1 MAKRNQ
7 EFIKEENKKPLNKQ
21 NFVKLMGIFKYL
33 IPYRTPFIFG
43 MVCLFIGSGVL
54 LLFPF
59 LTGKLVNAAV
69 GEGNWWTNDVNQITL
84 MLFGVLLI
92 QSLFSF
98 FRVYFFA
105 RVSEQGM
112 ADIRQ
117 NLYTKLM
124 TLPVT
129 FYDERRTGELI
140 SRITSDVSTLQD
152 TFSTTL
158 AEFIRQSIT
167 LIGALIFI
175 FWSTPKLSL
184 FMLAT
189 FPAVIVIAMFFGR
202 FIRKLSRKTQD
213 QLAAANVIVEE
224 TLQSI
229 HIVKAF
235 TSEVTEVLRYRKS
248 LDDVVKTA
256 IKTAKFRGLFISFI
270 IIALFGG
277 IVGVMWKGA
286 TLVQEGMEVGD
297 LFSFVLFTT
306 FIGGSI
312 AGLGS
317 IYGTIQRAMGA
328 SERVLEIIDEKSEL
342 DLNTT
347 LTPGTKLNGSIEF
360 DSVAFSYPTRKDI
373 QVLKSIDFVVHPGE
387 KIALVGHSGAG
398 KSTIIQLLMRFY
410 RLDSGQI
417 RVDGKNIDDYDLTMY
432 RSNLGI
438 VPQEVI
444 LFGGTIRENIGYGN
458 PLASDEE
465 ILQAAKQANALDFIN
480 SFPEKLDTVVGERGM
495 KLSGGQKQRIAIA
508 RAILKDPKILILDE
522 ATSSLDAESE
532 NLVQTALDKLMQ
544 NRTTIIIAHRLSTIR
559 KVDQIYVI
567 NEGNILESGTHDDLS
582 KIENGLYNN
591 LVKLQFQEAV

>member
-1 MAKRNQ
+1 MAKRIQ
-7 EFIKEENKKPLNKQ
+7 EPLKEEEKKPLNKQ
-21 NFVKLMGIFKYL
+21 NFARLMGIFNFL
-33 IPYRTPFIFG
+33 IPYRVPFILG
-43 MVCLFIGSGVL
+43 MICLFIGSGVL

-69 GEGNWWTNDVNQITL
+69 GEGNWLTNDVNQITI
-84 MLFGVLLI
+84 MLFGVLLV

-105 RVSEQGM
+105 RVSEKGM

-117 NLYTKLM
+117 NLYAKFM

-129 FYDERRTGELI
+129 FYDERRTGELL
-140 SRITSDVSTLQD
+140 SRITSDVSMLQD

-167 LIGALIFI
+167 LIGALVFI

-202 FIRKLSRKTQD
+202 YIRRLSKKTQD
-213 QLAAANVIVEE
+213 QLAAANIIVEE

-235 TSEVTEVLRYRKS
+235 TSELTEVLRYRKS
-248 LDDVVKTA
+248 LDEVVTTA
-256 IKTAKFRGLFISFI
+256 LKTAKFRGLFISFI

-286 TLVQEGMEVGD
+286 TLVQQGMQVGD

-328 SERVLEIIDEKSEL
+328 SERVLEIINEKSEL

-347 LTPGTKLNGSIEF
+347 LTPSTRLQGSIEF
-360 DSVAFSYPTRKDI
+360 DRVAFSYPTRKDI
-373 QVLKSIDFVVHPGE
+373 QVLKRIDFVVHSGE

-410 RLDSGQI
+410 ALDKGQI
-417 RVDGKNIDDYDLTMY
+417 RVDGKNIDDYDLTAY

-458 PLASDEE
+458 PLAGDEE

-480 SFPEKLDTVVGERGM
+480 SFPEKLDTLVGERGM

-532 NLVQTALDKLMQ
+532 HLVQTALDKLMQ

-559 KVDQIYVI
+559 KVDKIYVI
-567 NEGNILESGTHDDLS
+567 NEGNILESGTHETLS

>member
-7 EFIKEENKKPLNKQ
+7 DPTGEKNKKPLNKQ
-21 NFVKLMGIFKYL
+21 NFARLLGIFNYL
-33 IPYRTPFIFG
+33 IPYRTPFTLG
-43 MVCLFIGSGVL
+43 MVCLFVGSGVL

-69 GEGNWWTNDVNQITL
+69 GDGTWLTNDINHITL
-84 MLFGVLLI
+84 MLFGALI
-92 QSLFSF
+92 VQSFFSF

-105 RVSEQGM
+105 TVSEKGM

-117 NLYTKLM
+117 HLYTRLM

-129 FYDERRTGELI
+129 FYDKRRTGELL
-140 SRITSDVSTLQD
+140 SRITSDVSLLQD

-158 AEFIRQSIT
+158 AEFVRQIIT
-167 LIGALIFI
+167 LIGALVFI
-175 FWSTPKLSL
+175 FWSTPQLSL

-202 FIRKLSRKTQD
+202 YIRKLSKKTQD
-213 QLAAANVIVEE
+213 QLATANVIVEE

-235 TSEVTEVLRYRKS
+235 TNEITEVLRYRKS
-248 LDDVVKTA
+248 LDDVVITA
-256 IKTAKFRGLFISFI
+256 LKAAKFRGLFISFI

-277 IVGVMWKGA
+277 IVAVMWKGA
-286 TLVQEGMEVGD
+286 SLVQQGMEVGD

-317 IYGTIQRAMGA
+317 IYGAIQRAMGA
-328 SERVLEIIDEKSEL
+328 SERVLEIIDEKPEL
-342 DLNTT
+342 NLNTT
-347 LTPGTKLNGSIEF
+347 LTPVTRLQGSIEF
-360 DSVAFSYPTRKDI
+360 DGVAFAYPTRKDI
-373 QVLKSIDFVVHPGE
+373 QVLKNINFSINPGE

-410 RLDSGQI
+410 ELDSGQI
-417 RVDGKNIDDYDLTMY
+417 RVDGKDINDYDLTAY
-432 RSNLGI
+432 RANLGI

-458 PLASDEE
+458 PLASDED
-465 ILQAAKQANALDFIN
+465 ILHAAKQANALDFIN

-508 RAILKDPKILILDE
+508 RAILKDPKMLILDE

-532 NLVQTALDKLMQ
+532 HLVQTALDKLME

-559 KVDQIYVI
+559 KVDNIYVI
-567 NEGNILESGTHDDLS
+567 NDGNILESGTHETLS

>member
-360 DSVAFSYPTRKDI
+360 DSVAFSYPARKDI